1 MKYKVCL
8 FDFDYTLADATIP
21 IVECFRYTFLQ
32 MDLDCFD
39 RDKVIRTVG
48 MTLKNAFITLSGIY
62 DEEKINEFLSIYK
75 EKSNEIT
82 IENTVL
88 FDDTLDT
95 LKKLKNQNIK
105 IGIVSSRMGSR
116 IKSILTHLGSMDY
129 IDYVIGFEDVSSHK
143 PNPEGLNMA
152 MEYFNINKEYVLY
165 VGDSIID
172 AQAAE
177 NGKVDFIGVTTGTTS
192 KDEFDK
198 YNNIKIVSN
207 LSKILE
213 VI

>member
-8 FDFDYTLADATIP
+8 FDFDYTLADATVP
-21 IVECFRYTFLQ
+21 IVECFRYTFSK

-39 RDKVIRTVG
+39 RDKIIRTVG
-48 MTLKNAFITLSGIY
+48 MTLKNAFIFLTRID
-62 DEEKINEFLSIYK
+62 DEEKINEFLRIYK

-95 LKKLKNQNIK
+95 LKKLKDKNIK

-116 IKSILTHLGSMDY
+116 IKSILNYLDCTDC
-129 IDYVIGFEDVSSHK
+129 IDYVIGFENVSSHK
-143 PNPEGLNMA
+143 PDPEGLNMA
-152 MEYFNINKEYVLY
+152 IKYFNSNKEEVLY

-177 NGKVDFIGVTTGTTS
+177 KGALDFIGVTTGTTS
-192 KDEFDK
+192 KDEFEE

>member
-21 IVECFRYTFLQ
+21 IVECFRYTFSQ

-39 RDKVIRTVG
+39 RDKIIRTVG
-48 MTLKNAFITLSGIY
+48 MTLKNAFISLTRID
-62 DEEKINEFLSIYK
+62 DEERINEFLRIYK

-95 LKKLKNQNIK
+95 LKKLKDKNIK

-116 IKSILTHLGSMDY
+116 IKSILNHLDCKDCIDY
-129 IDYVIGFEDVSSHK
+129 IVGFENVSSHK
-143 PNPEGLNMA
+143 PDPEGLNMA
-152 MEYFNINKEYVLY
+152 IKYFNSNKEEVLY
-165 VGDSIID
+165 VGDSVID

-177 NGKVDFIGVTTGTTS
+177 NGSLDFIGVTTGTTS
-192 KDEFDK
+192 KDEFEK

-213 VI
+213 II

>member
-1 MKYKVCL
+1 MKYNVCL

-21 IVECFRYTFLQ
+21 IVECFRYTFSQ

-39 RDKVIRTVG
+39 RDKIIRTIG
-48 MTLKNAFITLSGIY
+48 MTLKNAFISLTRID
-62 DEEKINEFLSIYK
+62 DEEKINEFLRIYK

-95 LKKLKNQNIK
+95 LKKLKDKNIK

-116 IKSILTHLGSMDY
+116 IKSILNHLDCMDY
-129 IDYVIGFEDVSSHK
+129 IDYIVGFENVSSHK
-143 PNPEGLNMA
+143 PDPEGLNMA
-152 MEYFNINKEYVLY
+152 IKYFNSNKEEVLY
-165 VGDSIID
+165 IGDSIID

-177 NGKVDFIGVTTGTTS
+177 NGSLDFIGVITGTTS

-213 VI
+213 II